1 MLTRLAIF
9 LHAHGRRVLLV
20 SVIGAAIAGAFG
32 VGVAKHLSP
41 YGATDPATQSVQAG
55 NRFQHA
61 ASHQIDAGV
70 VALVNSGD
78 VRSAAARHRRHGL
91 PETVENFGSG
101 NEDIDGRKSLR
112 LSPGMAARPWCRAWS
127 TTTTSRP
134 GTLGTSTA
142 WPATTS
148 WSAFS
153 LITDQTRAGAAHAKD
168 RVRWSSTLAAKRPE
182 RDQAFW

>member
-78 VRSAAARHRRHGL
+78 VRSAAARQRIGQVAAQLHRQ
-91 PETVENFGSG
+91 PDVAAVQTFYETHNPAMVSR
-101 NEDIDGRKSLR
+101 DGRSTYVLVYFKP
-112 LSPGMAARPWCRAWS
+112 LSDKALKDVAKEIS
-127 TTTTSRP
+127 HH
-134 GTLGTSTA
+134 
-142 WPATTS
+142 
-148 WSAFS
+148 F
-153 LITDQTRAGAAHAKD
+153 AG
-168 RVRWSSTLAAKRPE
+168 
-182 RDQAFW
+182 Q